1 MAVPVIELRSDPKQL
16 KRLLDVVAEDQ
27 QEFLVNYARRVIR
40 EEIRNGFP
48 VEFRTRVDSVLDR
61 RVQDVRPFGRIEY
74 INTSLDITEVI
85 ADIPAFIW
93 VILGIWFIFR
103 LFKGKR

>member
-74 INTSLDITEVI
+74 INMDSSGYKLYLVTSKDTSKWIKEKFLKKVTNN
-85 ADIPAFIW
+85 A
-93 VILGIWFIFR
+93 
-103 LFKGKR
+103 